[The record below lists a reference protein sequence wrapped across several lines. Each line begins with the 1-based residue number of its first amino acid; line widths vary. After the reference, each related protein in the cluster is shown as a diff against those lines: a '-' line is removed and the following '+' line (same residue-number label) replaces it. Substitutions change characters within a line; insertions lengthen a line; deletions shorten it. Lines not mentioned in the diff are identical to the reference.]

1 MPANGTDRPGRR
13 AGPRPAR
20 YNAAAT
26 RTDPRCMTTLA
37 FGLNRFDWRTPRH
50 FARAVRRAE
59 QLGWDQALIPAS
71 SLRLPDPYVNLAL
84 AALET
89 ERIGLGVLL
98 DNPVVRHPAVL
109 ASSIAT
115 VDQLAPGRTLLGLGV
130 GDTAVRLLGAR
141 PARVAALEAAC
152 VQVRTL
158 LAGDELEVGAARP
171 ARLPFARPVPLWIA
185 AGGPRVLR
193 MAGRVADGVFIRV
206 GLHPA
211 NLRAAYAAV
220 CAGAREAGRD
230 ADAIRIGLIFHVV
243 LEDDP
248 ARAALVARA
257 MAAGYYEYSP
267 MLFEP
272 PGLAWNGPP
281 IEELKRRVWPDF
293 HHHHDLLAAG
303 QVVRFLTDEVAA
315 AFAAAGPA
323 DAVAAQLRAALD
335 AGVPCDLLL
344 AHPMPEPK
352 PDAPRPDYME
362 RFAAE
367 VMPRLRARA

>member
-1 MPANGTDRPGRR
+1 MS
-13 AGPRPAR
+13 
-20 YNAAAT
+20 
-26 RTDPRCMTTLA
+26 TLA
-37 FGLNRFDWRTPRH
+37 FGLNRFDWRTPAH
-50 FARAVRRAE
+50 FARAVQRAE
-59 QLGWDQALIPAS
+59 RLGWDWAFIPAS

-141 PARVAALEAAC
+141 PARVGELEAATT
-152 VQVRTL
+152 QVRTL
-158 LAGDELEVGAARP
+158 LAGGEVEVGAVRP
-171 ARLPFARPVPLWIA
+171 ARLPFARPVPVWIA

-206 GLHPA
+206 GLHPS

-230 ADAIRIGLIFHVV
+230 PGAIRIGLIFHVV
-243 LEDDP
+243 LEDD
-248 ARAALVARA
+248 AAKAALIARA

-267 MLFEP
+267 MLFDP
-272 PGLAWNGPP
+272 PGFEWNGPP
-281 IEELKRRVWPDF
+281 LEDLKRRVWPDF
-293 HHHHDLLAAG
+293 HHHDDLTAAG
-303 QVVRFLTDEVAA
+303 RVVDFLPDEVAA

-323 DAVAAQLRAALD
+323 DAVAAQLAAALD
-335 AGVPCDLLL
+335 AGVPCDVLLP
-344 AHPMPEPK
+344 HPMPEPR
-352 PDAPRPDYME
+352 PDGPRPDYME

-367 VMPRLRARA
+367 VMPRLRR